1 MGKRKFDVQ
10 VEEVDLPRILTE
22 CGIDPGKAELMPAV
36 TVYKVLYAEA
46 LMFSTAAQ
54 MTEVMLREPDAAAE
68 QHRLA
73 ELRAEFDKHK
83 AARDTALKPYLP
95 AAA

>member
-10 VEEVDLPRILTE
+10 VEEADLPRILVE
-22 CGIDPGKAELMPAV
+22 CGIDPGKAELMSAA

-46 LMFSTAAQ
+46 LMFSIAAQ
-54 MTEVMLREPDAAAE
+54 MVEVTLREPDAVAE
-68 QHRLA
+68 QRRLA
-73 ELRAEFDKHK
+73 ALQAEFVGHK
-83 AARDTALKPYLP
+83 TNRDTALGLLP